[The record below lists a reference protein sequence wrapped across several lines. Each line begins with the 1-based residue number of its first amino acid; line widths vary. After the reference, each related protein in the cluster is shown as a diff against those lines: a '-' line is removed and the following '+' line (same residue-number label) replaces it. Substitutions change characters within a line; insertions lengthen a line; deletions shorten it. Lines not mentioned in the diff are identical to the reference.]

1 MTANAFA
8 TTTSQIDFTDRGD
21 IRDQIDVEGGY
32 QSLLERDVVVR
43 RLRPSAA
50 ASPRTRGRFIKEMQ
64 TLATLHHHNFVRVYD
79 AGVSDE
85 IPFAVLERLQGVTA
99 QHRIDLLANRGTR
112 MEIDE
117 AVRIVRG
124 AADAVEYARRRGAR
138 VYDLTPGNIM
148 LTEDRRVVLT
158 ALGQPL
164 PDNPL
169 TASATVLAY
178 TPPERL
184 FGEIGESEGEVYSL
198 GVLLAHLLYGR
209 LPFEGGAIEIIA
221 RKQQSDT
228 LPLLED
234 PHLSH
239 ACPYPLATV
248 IHRATTYEAA
258 DRYPGVEQFRAAL
271 LDAVGRQGARSQTIQ
286 FRGQRAGARAS
297 EEVYTHAFGEE
308 PLYTRAAAD
317 RPQARA
323 VGEELRERAVGEELH
338 LVRPAPRRQSFV
350 APVPLAVA
358 YEEAE
363 ETEERQERL
372 VLTLP
377 PLAGEPGAPDEP
389 VAYDPLM
396 PGLNTP
402 ELHAAL
408 AYTVLVPLPG
418 EEEQAALPAAA
429 PRQGGLPAHYLLIL
443 MTLGFLAITTAVMF
457 G

>member
-43 RLRPSAA
+43 RLRPGAA
-50 ASPRTRGRFIKEMQ
+50 ASPRTRGRFIKEVQ

-79 AGVSDE
+79 AGLSDE
-85 IPFAVLERLQGVTA
+85 VPFAVLERLQGVTA
-99 QHRIDLLANRGTR
+99 QHRIDLLANRGAR

-148 LTEDRRVVLT
+148 LTDDRRVVLT

-169 TASATVLAY
+169 TAPATLLAY

-184 FGEIGESEGEVYSL
+184 FGESGEGEVYSL
-198 GVLLAHLLYGR
+198 GVLLANLIYGR
-209 LPFEGGAIEIIA
+209 LPFEGGTIEIIA
-221 RKQQSDT
+221 QKQQSDS

-234 PHLSH
+234 PHLSQ
-239 ACPYPLATV
+239 ACPYPLAAV
-248 IHRATTYEAA
+248 IHRATTYEPTE
-258 DRYPGVEQFRAAL
+258 RFPSVEQFRAAL
-271 LDAVGRQGARSQTIQ
+271 LDAVARQTTRPQTLP
-286 FRGQRAGARAS
+286 FRAQRLGGARAS
-297 EEVYTHAFGEE
+297 EELYTHSLDEEQLYARAVGE
-308 PLYTRAAAD
+308 

-323 VGEELRERAVGEELH
+323 VGEELHERAVGEELH
-338 LVRPAPRRQSFV
+338 LVRPAPRGHGFAASV
-350 APVPLAVA
+350 APHAVA
-358 YEEAE
+358 YGE
-363 ETEERQERL
+363 EERAGPP
-372 VLTLP
+372 VLKLP
-377 PLAGEPGAPDEP
+377 PLAAELVPPAAP
-389 VAYDPLM
+389 VTYDPLM

-408 AYTVLVPLPG
+408 PYTVLVPLPS
-418 EEEQAALPAAA
+418 ESDAPAIPAAQ
-429 PRQGGLPAHYLLIL
+429 RQGGLPAHYLLIL
-443 MTLGFLAITTAVMF
+443 MTLSFLAITTAVMF